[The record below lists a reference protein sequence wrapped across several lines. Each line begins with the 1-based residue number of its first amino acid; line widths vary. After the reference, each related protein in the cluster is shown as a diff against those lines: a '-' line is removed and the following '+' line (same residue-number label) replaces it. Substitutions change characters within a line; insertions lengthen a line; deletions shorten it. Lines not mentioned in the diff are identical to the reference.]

1 MKVLFRISAIGLLYL
16 SVTIF
21 SSCSKDD
28 GIVEPAVLEEAT
40 FFQSRTANE
49 LKTYINSSPL
59 DFDVSALKYD
69 VDVFKVK
76 YKTTFKDEEITASGF
91 VVIPK
96 TSDPAGM
103 VSFQHG
109 TITAHKDA
117 PTASPLN
124 DTELI
129 LYACLGSAGF
139 VGVVPDYIGFGE
151 SKNVLHPYYVEEAT
165 AASVIDNLK
174 AAREL
179 AAQKNVNF
187 NKRLFLAGYSQGGY
201 ATMAAH
207 KAIETDGLNGFDL
220 VASFPASGGY
230 DVKGMQEYFFNQTT
244 YNQPHYLAYVAL
256 SYQSFY
262 SWSGAIGDF
271 FNEPYASKIPDL
283 FNGSLG
289 ADAINAQLT
298 EQVTQLVKSDLL
310 QNIETASKY
319 SYLTE
324 AFNEN
329 SLTDWTPKAKMFMY
343 HGDADTTVPYQNSVS
358 TYNKLLANGASTEVL
373 KFKTLPGAT
382 HSTGVVPYLEEM
394 IPTVLSLK

>member
-1 MKVLFRISAIGLLYL
+1 MKALFRISAIVLLYV
-16 SVTIF
+16 SPVIF

-28 GIVEPAVLEEAT
+28 EVAEPAVLEEAT

-49 LKTYINSSPL
+49 LKTYINSSQL

-76 YKTTFKDEEITASGF
+76 YRTTFRDEEITASGF

-96 TSDPAGM
+96 TSDPTGM

-139 VGVVPDYIGFGE
+139 IGVVPDYIGFGE
-151 SKNVLHPYYVEEAT
+151 SKDVLHPYYVEETT

-174 AAREL
+174 AAKEL
-179 AAQKNVNF
+179 AGQKNVDF

-207 KAIETDGLNGFDL
+207 KAIEADGLNGFDL
-220 VASFPASGGY
+220 IASFPASGGY
-230 DVKGMQEYFFNQTT
+230 DVKGMQEYFFDQTS
-244 YNQPHYLAYVAL
+244 YHQPHYLAYVAL
-256 SYQSFY
+256 SYQTFY
-262 SWSGAIGDF
+262 GWNGAISDF
-271 FNEPYASKIPDL
+271 FNEPYASKIPGL

-298 EQVTQLVKSDLL
+298 DQVAQLVKGDLL

-319 SYLTE
+319 TYLTE

-343 HGDADTTVPYQNSVS
+343 HGDADITVPYQNSVS
-358 TYNKLLANGASTEVL
+358 TYNKLLANGASTELL

-382 HSTGVVPYLEEM
+382 HSTGVIPYLEDM

>member
-1 MKVLFRISAIGLLYL
+1 MKALLRISAIVLLYV
-16 SVTIF
+16 SPIIF

-28 GIVEPAVLEEAT
+28 EVAEPAVLEEAT
-40 FFQSRTANE
+40 FFQTRTANE
-49 LKTYINSSPL
+49 LKTYINSSAL
-59 DFDVSALKYD
+59 DFDVSALKHD

-76 YKTTFKDEEITASGF
+76 YKTTYKDEEIIASGF

-96 TSDPAGM
+96 TSNPAGM

-139 VGVVPDYIGFGE
+139 IGVVPDYIGFGE

-165 AASVIDNLK
+165 ASSVIDNLK

-179 AAQKNVNF
+179 AKQKKVTF

-207 KAIETDGLNGFDL
+207 KAIETDGLNGFEL
-220 VASFPASGGY
+220 IASFPASGGY
-230 DVKGMQEYFFNQTT
+230 DVKGMQEYFFGQQT
-244 YNQPHYLAYVAL
+244 YHQPHYLAYVAL

-262 SWSGAIGDF
+262 SWNGAIADF
-271 FNEPYASKIPDL
+271 FNEPYAGKIPGL
-283 FNGSLG
+283 FNGNLG
-289 ADAINAQLT
+289 ADAINSQLT
-298 EQVTQLVKSDLL
+298 EDVSQLVKSDLL
-310 QNIETASKY
+310 QNINTASKY
-319 SYLTE
+319 NYLAE

-329 SLTDWTPKAKMFMY
+329 SLTDWTPKIKMFMY
-343 HGDADTTVPYQNSVS
+343 HGDADITVPYQNSIS
-358 TYNKLLANGASTEVL
+358 TYNKLLDNGASTDVV

-382 HSTGVVPYLEEM
+382 HSTGVLPYLEDM
-394 IPTVLSLK
+394 IPTVLSLQ